1 MPVLHFLD
9 VQYKTVL
16 MDRLTEIL
24 GFTPIDRQLD
34 INRNMPPR
42 LCVDGYD
49 QAFVGTFD
57 EG

>member
-1 MPVLHFLD
+1 MPVLHFLN
-9 VQYKTVL
+9 VEYKTNL
-16 MDRLTEIL
+16 MNNLTVIL
-24 GFTPIDRQLD
+24 GIDPIN
-34 INRNMPPR
+34 NRKDNPNNPPD

>member
-1 MPVLHFLD
+1 MPVLHFLN
-9 VQYKTVL
+9 VEYKTNL
-16 MDRLTEIL
+16 MNNLTEIL
-24 GFTPIDRQLD
+24 GIESINRQLES
-34 INRNMPPR
+34 NRNMPPR